1 MAGKN
6 SSFVCTHIRGYPFIS
21 FKREPLLM
29 YPQCIPFLS
38 VALPSTVL
46 LLITSLHLKLVLLPS
61 TNSYPY
67 PNYDNLK
74 RWPFLRNKFLFNPTI
89 IYLNY
94 QADRVRALISG
105 LLDPR
110 GSSDRLAWLMS
121 CLQFLFLFVS
131 NDDIL
136 RFCSSLA
143 GFVGDRVRNDCFLKT
158 SGCSYYNPKFI

>member
-1 MAGKN
+1 MDDWFSDFHMPVVRQPRASAATYIRPNKTYDDMAGKN

-110 GSSDRLAWLMS
+110 GSSDRLA
-121 CLQFLFLFVS
+121 
-131 NDDIL
+131 
-136 RFCSSLA
+136 
-143 GFVGDRVRNDCFLKT
+143 
-158 SGCSYYNPKFI
+158 